1 MSRAARKRA
10 RPVLRGP
17 RRGNAPGLPDEIVF
31 SVIQRKVITPA
42 DFNDSD
48 ALAARLLA
56 FQDRYNATAAPFDW
70 KFTRAK
76 LNDLI
81 CRIDAHRDGA
91 SLPVAA

>member
-1 MSRAARKRA
+1 MAAA
-10 RPVLRGP
+10 WPIAVLVHLPVHASWV
-17 RRGNAPGLPDEIVF
+17 NQIVF
-31 SVIQRKVITPA
+31 SVIQRKALMPA

-76 LNDLI
+76 LNDL
-81 CRIDAHRDGA
+81 CKRLDAHRDRAG
-91 SLPVAA
+91 LPLAA